1 MARIIHPEPE
11 QKPRPPARRAGA
23 VETRFIADELRESY
37 LDYAMSVIVARALPD
52 LRDGM
57 KPVQRRILWAMWD
70 LGLTHAAKFK
80 KSANVVGEV
89 LGKYHPHSD
98 MAVYD
103 AMARMAQSFSLRY
116 PLVDGQ
122 GNWGSVDGDP
132 PAAMRYCVT
141 GDTLVVTDQGLVPIT
156 EISESGREDISMRVL
171 SKDKTVNRASK
182 WFDSGAHP
190 TFKITTNR
198 GFTIQGTS
206 NHPILVW
213 TEDPRTGAP
222 SFQWK
227 LLGDVEEGDIAVI
240 DRTADLL
247 WPANPVDL
255 THLWPE
261 ARWRSEKKIFP
272 AHLNEDLAHILGAL
286 IAEGS
291 IKEKEIEF
299 CNGDTAWIAEFRER
313 WARLFPDCRLHEFQ
327 RQPSSFGKKPYFT
340 FEVHS
345 TQVVEFLRNIGLA
358 PVKSAAKEIPPLIL
372 QSPKSAV
379 AAFIQAL
386 FEGDGGISYGG
397 KMTELSFVSTSESL
411 VSTLQILL
419 LRFGIAGTKRRDAYR
434 NTWKLYLRDLRNYRL
449 FRDQIGFISA
459 KKRGVLDAS
468 IDRLSKEY
476 SQTDRIPFF
485 ADAARRAMAHP
496 HVQNEFAL
504 KHNFDR
510 YSSLTAHRSTVL
522 TLIAP
527 ETREQYAELF
537 DSLPDNHYFFD
548 PVTKKE
554 GGDIQRVYS
563 VKVESECHSFVAN
576 GFINHNTEAR
586 LSRIAED
593 MLLDIEK
600 ETVEWRDNYDNSRL
614 EPSYLPAKL
623 PNLILNGTVGIAV
636 GMATSIPPHNLPEV
650 IDALIH
656 LSKHPAASVEDLM
669 QFIPGPDFPTGGVI
683 YDRRAIMSAYQT
695 GRGSLTM
702 RGVAEIEEGPLTR
715 SGRGNAGFHI
725 IITEIPYQV
734 NKSDLIIKMAELV
747 TEKRIEGVKDIRDE
761 SDREGLRIVI
771 DLKSDAAPQKVLNQF
786 FEFTELQKN
795 FYFNMLALVDGLQP
809 QILSLKEVLAAY
821 LAHRAEV
828 IRRRTAF
835 DLARAEERAHV
846 LEGLVKALDAIDAVI
861 ATIKKSEDKDDA
873 RKNLMTKFDFTEI
886 QANAILEMRL
896 QTLAALERG
905 KLESE
910 LKEKKNLIA
919 ELRSIL
925 KTPSKIVE
933 LIVRELREL
942 KERFPESRR
951 TKVVASGLKEFNEED
966 LVAKEDVVLVL
977 TEDGYLKRLPPTVFR
992 AQRRGGKGLIGFDL
1006 KEEDTIREIAA
1017 ATTHDN
1023 VLFFTDKGRVFQT
1036 KAYEIPVSTRTS
1048 KGKSILNFLSI
1059 PQGEKVTALVAYGE
1073 AEANPPAGGAF
1084 LVMATKRG
1092 VIKKTPL
1099 EDFGNVRRSGIIAL
1113 KLKGE
1118 DALQW
1123 ATLSSGSDEFILATA
1138 LGQSIR
1144 FKEKDVRSMGRSA
1157 GGVQAIKLRRSP
1169 KARSRVSTEAS
1180 GKGDEVAGLDII
1192 RKQEGDAKEKLLVVM
1207 ARGFAKQTPLK
1218 EYKVQRRGGGG
1229 IRTAKVTEKTGRV
1242 MAALIVTG
1250 EEEEV
1255 LAFSSKGQALRTKL
1269 STVRVAGR
1277 ATQGVKIM
1285 NLEAGDT
1292 LVGLVCL

>member
-1 MARIIHPEPE
+1 MPRIIHPEPE
-11 QKPRPPARRAGA
+11 QKPRA
-23 VETRFIADELRESY
+23 VEARFITDELRESY
-37 LDYAMSVIVARALPD
+37 LDYAMSVIVSRALPD

-98 MAVYD
+98 TAVYD

-132 PAAMRYCVT
+132 PAAMRY
-141 GDTLVVTDQGLVPIT
+141 
-156 EISESGREDISMRVL
+156 
-171 SKDKTVNRASK
+171 
-182 WFDSGAHP
+182 
-190 TFKITTNR
+190 
-198 GFTIQGTS
+198 
-206 NHPILVW
+206 
-213 TEDPRTGAP
+213 
-222 SFQWK
+222 
-227 LLGDVEEGDIAVI
+227 
-240 DRTADLL
+240 
-247 WPANPVDL
+247 
-255 THLWPE
+255 
-261 ARWRSEKKIFP
+261 
-272 AHLNEDLAHILGAL
+272 
-286 IAEGS
+286 
-291 IKEKEIEF
+291 
-299 CNGDTAWIAEFRER
+299 
-313 WARLFPDCRLHEFQ
+313 
-327 RQPSSFGKKPYFT
+327 
-340 FEVHS
+340 
-345 TQVVEFLRNIGLA
+345 
-358 PVKSAAKEIPPLIL
+358 
-372 QSPKSAV
+372 
-379 AAFIQAL
+379 
-386 FEGDGGISYGG
+386 
-397 KMTELSFVSTSESL
+397 
-411 VSTLQILL
+411 
-419 LRFGIAGTKRRDAYR
+419 
-434 NTWKLYLRDLRNYRL
+434 
-449 FRDQIGFISA
+449 
-459 KKRGVLDAS
+459 
-468 IDRLSKEY
+468 
-476 SQTDRIPFF
+476 
-485 ADAARRAMAHP
+485 
-496 HVQNEFAL
+496 
-504 KHNFDR
+504 
-510 YSSLTAHRSTVL
+510 
-522 TLIAP
+522 
-527 ETREQYAELF
+527 
-537 DSLPDNHYFFD
+537 
-548 PVTKKE
+548 
-554 GGDIQRVYS
+554 
-563 VKVESECHSFVAN
+563 
-576 GFINHNTEAR
+576 TEAR

-623 PNLILNGTVGIAV
+623 PNLIVNGTVGIAV
-636 GMATSIPPHNLPEV
+636 GMATSIPPHNLLEV
-650 IDALIH
+650 IEALVH
-656 LSKHPAASVEDLM
+656 LSKHPAATVLDLM

-683 YDRRAIMSAYQT
+683 YDRKAITTAYQT

-702 RGVAEIEEGPLTR
+702 RGVAEIEEGK
-715 SGRGNAGFHI
+715 RGAFHI

-761 SDREGLRIVI
+761 SDREGLRIAI
-771 DLKSDAAPQKVLNQF
+771 DLKTDAAPQKILNQF

-809 QILSLKEVLAAY
+809 QILSLKEVLSAY
-821 LAHRAEV
+821 LVHRAEV

-835 DLARAEERAHV
+835 DCARAEERAHV
-846 LEGLVKALDAIDAVI
+846 LEGLVKALDAIDTVI

-873 RKNLMTKFDFTEI
+873 RKNLIEKFDFTEI

-910 LKEKKNLIA
+910 LKEKKKLIA
-919 ELRSIL
+919 ELRLIL
-925 KTPSKIVE
+925 KTPTKITE
-933 LIVRELREL
+933 LIIHELGEL
-942 KERFPESRR
+942 KDHFPETRR

-966 LVAKEDVVLVL
+966 LVAKEDVVLIL

-1006 KEEDTIREIAA
+1006 KEEDTIREITT

-1036 KAYEIPVSTRTS
+1036 KAYEIPVSTRTA
-1048 KGKSILNFLSI
+1048 KGRSILNFLSI
-1059 PQGEKVTALVAYGE
+1059 PQGEKVTALVAYGDEE
-1073 AEANPPAGGAF
+1073 ASPPAGGAF
-1084 LVMATKRG
+1084 LVMATKGG

-1099 EDFGNVRRSGIIAL
+1099 ADFENVRKSGIIAL

-1123 ATLSSGSDEFILATA
+1123 ATLSSGSDEFILVTA

-1157 GGVQAIKLRRSP
+1157 GGVGAMRLK
-1169 KARSRVSTEAS
+1169 
-1180 GKGDEVAGLDII
+1180 KGDAVAGLDII
-1192 RKQEGDAKEKLLVVM
+1192 RKQEGGAKEKLLVVLSH
-1207 ARGFAKQTPLK
+1207 GFAKQTPLK

-1229 IRTAKVTEKTGRV
+1229 IRTAKVTEKTGHV

-1269 STVRVAGR
+1269 STVRIAGR

-1292 LVGLVCL
+1292 LIGLVCV